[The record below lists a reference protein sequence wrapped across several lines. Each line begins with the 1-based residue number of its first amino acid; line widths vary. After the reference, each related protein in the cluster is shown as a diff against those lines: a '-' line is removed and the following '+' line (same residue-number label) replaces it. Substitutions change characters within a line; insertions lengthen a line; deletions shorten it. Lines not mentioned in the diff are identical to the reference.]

1 MGLRPDAISPQMA
14 TSLLWIS
21 DAGIPYLQKKND
33 CPLLLMLGCFQVVL
47 TMYASAADGT
57 AWSYEKP
64 KVAPAFEDV
73 LDSIGSRGKFQTRI
87 TVIFICF
94 AQCLNMLSISVLYLA
109 VHTPNHWC
117 HVPGIEHTNLTL
129 EEWKNITIPREGD
142 IFSKCLMYNLT
153 DPHHPSTSA
162 NVTKCL
168 YGWDYDDTWFSLTVV
183 SQMNWVCDN
192 KHVVSDVLFYSQNV
206 GVALGLL
213 FGYIGDMFGR
223 RPLLLLCL
231 AAHAASRL
239 LTVLTPRVLVLF
251 ILAVSVV
258 TGAGGPTLDSALS
271 VGLELTDKGHR
282 TAISLLAHCSMGVGM
297 SLAGLVAWLLPN
309 WIYFLSLVAAC
320 HLPLFVF
327 HRWFPESP
335 RWLACKGK
343 EQQALSV
350 LRRIAY
356 CNNSTL
362 PRFTS
367 QVVHTVGKSKADRV
381 GFLSIFSSWNVLR
394 NTALLIFTRSVYLLT
409 FYSPMTV
416 ASKLSVNPFL
426 SVAAQGLAQ
435 FVAYF
440 VVNCCASRF
449 GRRWTAVAAPLLAG
463 IASCATFYML
473 TVDVGRSA
481 LVVVLTVIELGA
493 TCSGGMTDLQSI
505 ELHPT
510 CLRQIAVAVEWT
522 VAGIALSALP
532 YLTLMNDKRLPFAI
546 IAGLNFLAASSVS
559 FLPESAMQKLPETLE
574 DAATFGKGQRYWSWK
589 PLPPPEYISE

>member
-1 MGLRPDAISPQMA
+1 MAVQPGFVQKLYKKASDFQCHARSSTSKSDFVSMSSYDTYLSVTYMA
-14 TSLLWIS
+14 T
-21 DAGIPYLQKKND
+21 GICENET
-33 CPLLLMLGCFQVVL
+33 LGTDPTTACTF
-47 TMYASAADGT
+47 MAADGT

-239 LTVLTPRVLVLF
+239 LTVLTPRVLGLF

-282 TAISLLAHCSMGVGM
+282 TAINLLAHCSMGVGM

-320 HLPLFVF
+320 QLPLFVF
-327 HRWFPESP
+327 HR
-335 RWLACKGK
+335 
-343 EQQALSV
+343 SV
-350 LRRIAY
+350 
-356 CNNSTL
+356 
-362 PRFTS
+362 F
-367 QVVHTVGKSKADRV
+367 V
-381 GFLSIFSSWNVLR
+381 
-394 NTALLIFTRSVYLLT
+394 LT

-426 SVAAQGLAQ
+426 SVAAQGMAQ

-440 VVNCCASRF
+440 VVNCWASRF
-449 GRRWTAVAAPLLAG
+449 GRRWSAVAAPLLAG

-532 YLTLMNDKRLPFAI
+532 YLTLMDDKRLPFAI

-589 PLPPPEYISE
+589 PVPPPEYIRE